1 MVNWLDCIFIVVV
14 IFSSIFFLNGS
25 CDTSINLP
33 LSDPASCYG
42 PFKDQFSSVT
52 QSCLSLCNPMDC
64 CMPVHHQLPELPK
77 LMSFESVLP
86 SNHLILSKIKPG

>member
-33 LSDPASCYG
+33 LSDPASCCA
-42 PFKDQFSSVT
+42 PLKDQFSSVT
-52 QSCLSLCNPMDC
+52 QSCPSLCDPLDYS
-64 CMPVHHQLPELPK
+64 MPGLPVCHHQLP
-77 LMSFESVLP
+77 
-86 SNHLILSKIKPG
+86 

>member
-1 MVNWLDCIFIVVV
+1 MVNWLESIFIVA

-42 PFKDQFSSVT
+42 SLKDQFSSVA
-52 QSCLSLCNPMDC
+52 QSCLTLCDPMDC
-64 CMPVHHQLPELPK
+64 SMPSLPVHDQLP
-77 LMSFESVLP
+77 
-86 SNHLILSKIKPG
+86 

>member
-1 MVNWLDCIFIVVV
+1 MVNWLDSIFIVA

-42 PFKDQFSSVT
+42 SLKDQFSSVS
-52 QSCLSLCNPMDC
+52 QSCLFVTPWTAACQASLSMTNSRS
-64 CMPVHHQLPELPK
+64 LPK
-77 LMSFESVLP
+77 LMSINSVLP
-86 SNHLILSKIKPG
+86 SSHLLSKIKPG